1 MVHLQ
6 IAGKEVVEVEAFRVL
21 AALGGLLEQVVQVL
35 DLDDLHGR
43 AGLHKIAED
52 HALHGHALVDDL
64 VHHAGVDG
72 GDDGA
77 LAGDDLHEVVLLQP
91 LQHAAD
97 GGARDAEPLAQLVLA
112 QRFAGEDR
120 Q

>member
-1 MVHLQ
+1 MVP
-6 IAGKEVVEVEAFRVL
+6 
-21 AALGGLLEQVVQVL
+21 
-35 DLDDLHGR
+35 LH
-43 AGLHKIAED
+43 
-52 HALHGHALVDDL
+52 
-64 VHHAGVDG
+64 
-72 GDDGA
+72 
-77 LAGDDLHEVVLLQP
+77 GDDLHEVVLLQP